1 MEGLE
6 PGKRRIVQNWVRI
19 KIYSKVPLIKWI
31 NKKVKLNVQGMMVG
45 WMLLLAL
52 LTNEVLGRMGRGR
65 GRRRN
70 WSMNARNQ
78 NVINETFRPASRL
91 AIISQIPFIQMMPFL
106 YSFSFTFTFTISIRV
121 SIFFSTSFN

>member
-78 NVINETFRPASRL
+78 NEINETFRPASRL
-91 AIISQIPFIQMMPFL
+91 AIVSPIPFIQMMPFL